1 MKKFFHYIL
10 MAALIGG
17 VIPFTSC
24 SDDDET
30 INEWNLSYIS
40 LLPVDYLKPLTTEFN
55 LTHSEGIGIEGKVD
69 FQFIAVASKPVD
81 QDIAVDIEVTT
92 DLPVSTNKIAL
103 SSQKAVIKAGQKQ
116 SEPITLSI
124 TDWSELINVKA
135 AAEYFLKINMKSI
148 NSNAQGVTVSDFNK
162 GFVFTVKK
170 AAEKPKQ
177 DVLVTTPKEWIFTF
191 MDGVENPGANTVA
204 GTGSNDVA
212 TNGVPFWLTV
222 DFKSVKT
229 ISGIQ
234 TQHWANMYAPT
245 KVELFTSDNG
255 SSWKSI
261 GVFETSSYLQTIK
274 FNQRVN
280 TRFLKY
286 QMIDV
291 PGRVDIT
298 RFSVYMYQ

>member
-1 MKKFFHYIL
+1 M
-10 MAALIGG
+10 
-17 VIPFTSC
+17 
-24 SDDDET
+24 
-30 INEWNLSYIS
+30 
-40 LLPVDYLKPLTTEFN
+40 
-55 LTHSEGIGIEGKVD
+55 
-69 FQFIAVASKPVD
+69 
-81 QDIAVDIEVTT
+81 
-92 DLPVSTNKIAL
+92 

-162 GFVFTVKK
+162 GFAFTVKK

-274 FNQRVN
+274 FNQRID

>member
-1 MKKFFHYIL
+1 M
-10 MAALIGG
+10 
-17 VIPFTSC
+17 
-24 SDDDET
+24 
-30 INEWNLSYIS
+30 
-40 LLPVDYLKPLTTEFN
+40 LPVDYLKPLTTEFN

-124 TDWSELINVKA
+124 TDWSELINIKA

-162 GFVFTVKK
+162 GFAFTVKK

-191 MDGVENPGANTVA
+191 MKGVENPEANTVA

-274 FNQRVN
+274 FDQRID

>member
-1 MKKFFHYIL
+1 
-10 MAALIGG
+10 
-17 VIPFTSC
+17 
-24 SDDDET
+24 
-30 INEWNLSYIS
+30 
-40 LLPVDYLKPLTTEFN
+40 
-55 LTHSEGIGIEGKVD
+55 
-69 FQFIAVASKPVD
+69 
-81 QDIAVDIEVTT
+81 
-92 DLPVSTNKIAL
+92 
-103 SSQKAVIKAGQKQ
+103 
-116 SEPITLSI
+116 
-124 TDWSELINVKA
+124 
-135 AAEYFLKINMKSI
+135 
-148 NSNAQGVTVSDFNK
+148 
-162 GFVFTVKK
+162 
-170 AAEKPKQ
+170 
-177 DVLVTTPKEWIFTF
+177 